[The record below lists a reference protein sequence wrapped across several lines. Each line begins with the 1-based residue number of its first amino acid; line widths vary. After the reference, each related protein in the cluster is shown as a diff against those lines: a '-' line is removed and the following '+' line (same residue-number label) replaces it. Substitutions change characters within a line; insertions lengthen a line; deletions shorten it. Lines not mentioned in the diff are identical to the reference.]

1 MIERK
6 KKKKKK
12 KEISRENRGST
23 RTISTEKER
32 FRPVVPNSIA
42 LERVGRLLPHRYT
55 SLFAFFRCHRFQFR
69 AGQLQNWITFD
80 SLI

>member
-23 RTISTEKER
+23 RTISREISTR
-32 FRPVVPNSIA
+32 CSQFDG
-42 LERVGRLLPHRYT
+42 VGTCRRLLPHRYT